1 MTYGGLG
8 FFMALRLI
16 VASDRQGIRWNPNGT
31 FDESFLSNASA
42 KTFELRDDCLARIHR
57 ENGGDT
63 KNLQSGTKKLLSV
76 FSDIPALQVFVMT
89 VCYMKCTLPGAVGPQ
104 TVGCNRAV
112 SSSEAF
118 VRTFRCPWGSLMNP
132 KKRCTSFTR

>member
-31 FDESFLSNASA
+31 FDESFLSKWLTRRTIALSL
-42 KTFELRDDCLARIHR
+42 KGRRGGRCIPGEL
-57 ENGGDT
+57 
-63 KNLQSGTKKLLSV
+63 S
-76 FSDIPALQVFVMT
+76 SDQVFVMT